1 MKRNLMVGLLVVG
14 FLMGSVNQPIAVQA
28 NSATTNSIAENYVKV
43 DVDVRLQKKNIP
55 DLFEA
60 VWI

>member
-1 MKRNLMVGLLVVG
+1 MKRNLMVGILVVG

-28 NSATTNSIAENYVKV
+28 NSVTTKSITENYVKL
-43 DVDVRLQKKNIP
+43 DVDVRLHKSIS

-60 VWI
+60 VWL